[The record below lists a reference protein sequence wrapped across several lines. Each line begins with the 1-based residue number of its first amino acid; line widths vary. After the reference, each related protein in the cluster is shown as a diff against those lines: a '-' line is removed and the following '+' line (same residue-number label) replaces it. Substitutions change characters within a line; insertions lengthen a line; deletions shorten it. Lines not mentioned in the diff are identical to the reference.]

1 MIRFLVCDSSHH
13 QSTIASIVI
22 IRSRT
27 NDGTATATAT
37 QTEAHWNMCVNAM
50 HEQKQKQK
58 TAVFCV
64 FQCSEHRTAVSSPT
78 HITHPHRYRT
88 MSYIIY
94 KTYIL
99 FPLARDVCTADG
111 FRFYFIFVALLLLLF
126 TIISRWWLF
135 VVVMV
140 ASYVYVL
147 QYFAKEFV
155 SAYHL
160 QLGILSVSVY
170 AVCCTSFT
178 NKIWTILMKFTVI
191 GLTKFDFVLC
201 K

>member
-1 MIRFLVCDSSHH
+1 M
-13 QSTIASIVI
+13 
-22 IRSRT
+22 
-27 NDGTATATAT
+27 
-37 QTEAHWNMCVNAM
+37 
-50 HEQKQKQK
+50 EQLQQQQHKQKR
-58 TAVFCV
+58 TEICV
-64 FQCSEHRTAVSSPT
+64 WMRCTNKNKNKKRLFFVYSNAPNTEHRTAVSSPT

-178 NKIWTILMKFTVI
+178 NKIWTILMKFTVF